1 MPNWDISR
9 GFLYVYLIYITGRI
23 SAAGMAGDIIFFSL
37 AGPVGDYTG
46 AHTVIFAGF
55 FYKSHSGK
63 IYAPGS
69 SSSGLKRRI
78 LFRGAFSVYHSV
90 LRIQD
95 ILVWIRI
102 RIWIRGSMPLP
113 IGSGF
118 GSGCGSGSC
127 YFRQ

>member
-1 MPNWDISR
+1 LPNWDISL
-9 GFLYVYLIYITGRI
+9 GFLYVYLIYRLQLRWQGTLY
-23 SAAGMAGDIIFFSL
+23 FFSL

-55 FYKSHSGK
+55 FYKSPSGK

-69 SSSGLKRRI
+69 PSSGLKRSI

-102 RIWIRGSMPLP
+102 QLWIRGSMPLP
-113 IGSGF
+113 IVFGF